1 VRDLA
6 DGLDERERT
15 VLWRHYGLAPG
26 EGTVIAARIPIPASQ
41 EARVLRDQ
49 YEQQGHPLYSTARL
63 WDDGIID
70 PRDTLRVLALAL
82 AACANAPLDDLG
94 DGVFRM

>member
-41 EARVLRDQ
+41 EA
-49 YEQQGHPLYSTARL
+49 
-63 WDDGIID
+63 
-70 PRDTLRVLALAL
+70 
-82 AACANAPLDDLG
+82 
-94 DGVFRM
+94 